1 MKFWFVFP
9 LALLLM
15 SPMWLDR
22 FDLGEMEA
30 GSAGVAEGGVGV
42 PPNGRIAEGG
52 VGVPPNGRI
61 AEGGVGVPP
70 H

>member
-22 FDLGEMEA
+22 IYEPGLGGPGFA
-30 GSAGVAEGGVGV
+30 RDEGGVGI
-42 PPNGRIAEGG
+42 PEGRIAEGG
-52 VGVPPNGRI
+52 VGIPEGRI
-61 AEGGVGVPP
+61 AEGGVGIPQ
-70 H
+70 